1 MGRIR
6 TIKPEFPQSE
16 SVGKL
21 SRDARLLFI
30 QLWTLSDD
38 EGRLRASSR
47 MLASLLYP
55 YDDDANFLIDGW
67 LDELEQREMVRRYV
81 VEGSTYLEIT
91 NWLEH
96 QKIDKPSKSR
106 LPAFVENS
114 RALANVRE
122 ASATD
127 LGPRTR
133 TKEEDHSRSVEDRPA
148 SDPRQIDLEE
158 AIAAKRSA
166 EPSRFDEFWQA
177 YPRRDGPN
185 PRKPAE
191 TRFNSLVKTGL
202 DPQMLIDAARKL
214 ASDEQARGN
223 VGTRFIPQACT
234 WLNQQRWS
242 DHAAVAALQTIAGGE
257 GEEFQLESAVKF
269 YARTRVWSR
278 HAGPEPGLT
287 GCRASA
293 ELLAKHGLAPDG
305 RKLPAVVAA

>member
-1 MGRIR
+1 MTNPWFRMYRGVINDP
-6 TIKPEFPQSE
+6 KVMKLPE
-16 SVGKL
+16 VL
-21 SRDARLLFI
+21 RWRWTALLC
-30 QLWTLSDD
+30 LTADD
-38 EGRLRASSR
+38 GRLPGVGEIAFGLRISEDEAG
-47 MLASLLYP
+47 ASLWDLN
-55 YDDDANFLIDGW
+55 AAGLID
-67 LDELEQREMVRRYV
+67 E
-81 VEGSTYLEIT
+81 VEPGVYAPHNWQGRQYKSDNSTARV
-91 NWLEH
+91 
-96 QKIDKPSKSR
+96 QKHRDKLKQQ
-106 LPAFVENS
+106 VNS
-114 RALANVRE
+114 FDNVSGNVSETPPDTETE
-122 ASATD
+122 ADTEK
-127 LGPRTR
+127 R
-133 TKEEDHSRSVEDRPA
+133 SRSVDRSA

-223 VGTRFIPQACT
+223 VGTRYIPQACT

-293 ELLAKHGLAPDG
+293 ELLAKYGLAIDG
-305 RKLPAVVAA
+305 RRLDVVAA